1 MCYNKS
7 TYFYISNVLEAP
19 MDKNISLPVS
29 IYALGGLGEVG
40 KNMYCFENE
49 EQIVIIDCGVKFP
62 GVEFPG
68 IDYIVPDF
76 THLKNNKNKIK
87 ALIITHGHEDH
98 IGGIPFLIQNVN
110 IPVIYAPRLACALI
124 KNRLEEYKMADRVKI
139 LEYNSD
145 TKVKIGDFNISFF
158 RVTHSIPDSF
168 GVVIDTREGRIVSTG
183 DFKVDLTPIGPD
195 IELQRIAE
203 LGKEG
208 VDLLLSDSTNAE
220 QEGYTPSEKN
230 VNDSINEIFNNA
242 MGRIIVSTFSSNIS
256 RIQQICESAVKHKRY
271 ITIVGKSMEKA
282 VEISRSFGY
291 IHIPDNSIIPASNIK
306 RYKAGELLILC
317 TGSQGE
323 PNAALSRIAGG
334 DHKDIHI
341 MPGDTVVF
349 SSSAIPGNGIMIAH
363 IVNLLTRCGAEC
375 ITNSIL
381 ADIHSSGHPSKQELR
396 LVLKLFN
403 PKYFMPMHGEYRM
416 LRLHAEL
423 ATTLGIPQ
431 ENCFVLDNGDTL
443 VLAKHKVKLGYQVE
457 HGVSYIDGKDIN
469 GLAESVMEDRRILHE
484 DGMLII
490 ALAIDSRNNTLL
502 DNPIIYNRGVVQKHN
517 EKALLECQSLVTSAV
532 KEKLGSKTNFSE
544 LKMIVKDVASKFVYT
559 RTKRYPMIIP
569 IIMSKN

>member
-1 MCYNKS
+1 
-7 TYFYISNVLEAP
+7 
-19 MDKNISLPVS
+19 MDKSISKPIS

-49 EQIVIIDCGVKFP
+49 TQIVIIDCGVKFP
-62 GVEFPG
+62 GVELPG

-76 THLKNNKNKIK
+76 THLKNNKNKIR

-110 IPVIYAPRLACALI
+110 IPVIYAPKLACALI
-124 KNRLEEYKMADRVKI
+124 KNRLDEYRMGDRVKI
-139 LEYNSD
+139 VEYNSND
-145 TKVKIGDFNISFF
+145 VFNIGDFSISFF

-168 GVVIDTREGRIVSTG
+168 GVVIDSSEGRIVSTG

-195 IELQRIAE
+195 IELQKIAK

-220 QEGYTPSEKN
+220 NEGYTPSEKN
-230 VNDSINEIFNNA
+230 VNDSINEIFNEA
-242 MGRIIVSTFSSNIS
+242 KGRIIVSTFSSNIS
-256 RIQQICESAVKHKRY
+256 RIQQICESAYRHKRK
-271 ITIVGKSMEKA
+271 IAIVGKSMEKA

-291 IHIPDNSIIPASNIK
+291 IKIDDDSIIDTAAIRQLKNSE
-306 RYKAGELLILC
+306 ALILC

-323 PNAALSRIAGG
+323 PNAALSRIASG
-334 DHKDIHI
+334 DHKDIKI
-341 MPGDTVVF
+341 IPGDTVVF

-363 IVNLLTRCGAEC
+363 IVNLLTRCGADC

-381 ADIHSSGHPSKQELR
+381 ADIHSSGHPSRQELR

-423 ATTLGIPQ
+423 AESLGMSP

-443 VLAKHKVKLGYQVE
+443 TLAKHKITRGYQVE
-457 HGVSYIDGKDIN
+457 HGVTYIDGKDIN
-469 GLAESVMEDRRILHE
+469 GLAESVMADRKLLFE

-490 ALAIDSRNNTLL
+490 ALAIDTRSNALIDEPT
-502 DNPIIYNRGVVQKHN
+502 IYNRGIIQKHN
-517 EKALLECQSLVTSAV
+517 EKAIEDCKLIVKNAVNALL
-532 KEKLGSKTNFSE
+532 KSKPNFSE
-544 LKMIVKDVASKFVYT
+544 IKNVIKDEVGKFLYAKTKKHPMIVPV
-559 RTKRYPMIIP
+559 
-569 IIMSKN
+569 IMSKN

>member
-1 MCYNKS
+1 MED
-7 TYFYISNVLEAP
+7 L
-19 MDKNISLPVS
+19 MDKSISKPIS

-49 EQIVIIDCGVKFP
+49 TQIVIIDCGVKFP

-76 THLKNNKNKIK
+76 THLKNNKNKIR

-110 IPVIYAPRLACALI
+110 IPVIYAPKLACALI
-124 KNRLEEYKMADRVKI
+124 KNRLEEYRMLDRVKI
-139 LEYNSD
+139 VEYDSS
-145 TKVKIGDFNISFF
+145 TKLNIGEFDISFF

-168 GVVIDTREGRIVSTG
+168 GVVIDSNEGRIVSTG

-220 QEGYTPSEKN
+220 NEGYTPSEKN

-242 MGRIIVSTFSSNIS
+242 QGRIIVSTFSSNIS
-256 RIQQICESAVKHKRY
+256 RIQQICESAVRHKRY
-271 ITIVGKSMEKA
+271 IAIVGKSMEKA
-282 VEISRSFGY
+282 VDISRSFGY
-291 IHIPDNSIIPASNIK
+291 IHIPDNSIIDTADIK
-306 RYKAGELLILC
+306 KYRAGEILILC

-323 PNAALSRIAGG
+323 PNAALSRIASGE
-334 DHKDIHI
+334 HKDIKV

-423 ATTLGIPQ
+423 AESLGIPA

-443 VLAKHKVKLGYQVE
+443 TLAKHKVKPGYQVE

-469 GLAESVMEDRRILHE
+469 GLADSVMNDRRVLND

-490 ALAIDSRNNTLL
+490 AVAIDTRNNNLIIE
-502 DNPIIYNRGVVQKHN
+502 PAIYNRGIVQKHN
-517 EKALLECQSLVTSAV
+517 EKALEECKTVITTAIKERLTS
-532 KEKLGSKTNFSE
+532 KPNFAE
-544 LKMIVKDVASKFVYT
+544 LKNVVKDVASKFIYA

-569 IIMSKN
+569 VIMSKN

>member
-1 MCYNKS
+1 
-7 TYFYISNVLEAP
+7 

-76 THLKNNKNKIK
+76 THLKNNKNKIR

-110 IPVIYAPRLACALI
+110 IPVIYAPKLACALI
-124 KNRLEEYKMADRVKI
+124 KNRLEEYRMADRVKI
-139 LEYNSD
+139 VEYNSD
-145 TKVKIGDFNISFF
+145 TKVKIGDFDISFF
-158 RVTHSIPDSF
+158 RVTHSIPDSY

-203 LGKEG
+203 LGREG

-242 MGRIIVSTFSSNIS
+242 MGRIIISTFSSNIS

-291 IHIPDNSIIPASNIK
+291 IKIPDNSIIPSSDIK
-306 RYKAGELLILC
+306 KIKAGELLILC

-334 DHKDIHI
+334 DHKDIHV

-423 ATTLGIPQ
+423 ATTLGIPE

-457 HGVSYIDGKDIN
+457 HGVTYIDGKDIN
-469 GLAESVMEDRRILHE
+469 GLAESVMEDRRVLHA

-490 ALAIDSRNNTLL
+490 ALSIDSRKNTLL
-502 DNPIIYNRGVVQKHN
+502 EEPVIYNRGVVQKHN
-517 EKALLECQSLVTSAV
+517 EKAISECQALVSSAV
-532 KEKLGSKTNFSE
+532 KEKLITKTNFSE
-544 LKMIVKDVASKFVYT
+544 LKMVIKDVASKFVYT

-569 IIMSKN
+569 IIMSKNK